1 MPSFTEKDMIAA
13 LQMVAD
19 GATINQAAETCGIGR
34 SALQSRVKGRITPKE
49 AHKPRKNLSDI
60 QERRLRDWILV
71 QADLGCP
78 VSQIQVI
85 SARLH
90 SYIIT
95 TSWERSYHEIQRLCR
110 L

>member
-13 LQMVAD
+13 LQMVA
-19 GATINQAAETCGIGR
+19 GGVTINQAAETCGIGR
-34 SALQSRVKGRITPKE
+34 SALQSRVKGITTPKA
-49 AHKPRKNLSDI
+49 AHKPRKKLSDI

-78 VSQIQVI
+78 VSRIQVI
-85 SARLH
+85 SARL
-90 SYIIT
+90 YRNVIM
-95 TSWERSYHEIQRLCR
+95 TSWERSYHEIQRWCR